1 MDAPRPKLEIEWL
14 YDHHECDQCGWSAAE
29 GVVVRMDNKVIL
41 ELIPKAACYS
51 SDTWDA
57 EEVYIT
63 LLEAFGF
70 DVELR
75 ETNVKPLP
83 GSEGDE
89 DDEEGL

>member
-1 MDAPRPKLEIEWL
+1 MESPRHKLEIEWL

-29 GVVVRMDNKVIL
+29 GAIVRLDNKVIL
-41 ELIPKAACYS
+41 ELMPKAACYS

-57 EEVYIT
+57 EEIYVT

-75 ETNVKPLP
+75 ETNIKPLP
-83 GSEGDE
+83 E
-89 DDEEGL
+89 DGEEYEDGN